1 MKTISTLFRSV
12 AGLFVILIA
21 FAAKTNAQTASIS
34 PSNSTIVAGESQD
47 FTVTTSGFGADNNNR
62 TFVYTITGPGA
73 TIPSS
78 PASFTCGS
86 GCNNETETFT
96 FNTPGTY
103 TVSVTVTQTQNG
115 SAVATTS
122 TTITVTTPPPA
133 TVSVTPASASTI
145 PTGSVSFSATVNNF
159 TGTGAINYTWS
170 VSPGTAGVDYVIPTG
185 NTSTK
190 SITFN
195 TLGEYTVSVTASRA
209 AQTASTSSIAT
220 VFQPNLYSTSGT
232 GTIRAYRVIPVTGA
246 IQHGPV
252 SIATPVANTV
262 GLGKNRAN
270 ANDANGNLYY
280 ILNPLE
286 NNGIVEIYTVNPN
299 GGASTS
305 VGSFDMNGAGN
316 TTRLGFVRLAFDQ
329 NGLGWIIAGDG
340 ASNIYI
346 ASFRGNGV
354 NPISNINTY
363 GNTSL
368 NFGGAGSAAE
378 FQNGDIAFGPGNV
391 LYALANVTGGNTYIY
406 TLNSTVTPT
415 TLTRKWTVQ
424 TGGGVFAGTAVNGV
438 AWTQTGSLHISTGNG
453 IYFIDQTTANSSN
466 STVQAIQVSTLT
478 GLTDLAS
485 SEFPSQT
492 TLPVSFGE
500 VAVKKAGA
508 NAEVSWSTLSEFN
521 NSHFIVERSTDAV
534 SFKAVGTV
542 SGKGNSSFTQYYSFI
557 DAASTSGVV
566 YYRIKQVDVDGAS
579 SYSKTVA
586 LRSGNTRINNYSV
599 YPNPFVSNIKVLI
612 DAKDKEDVMI
622 RINNLTGQTL
632 ITKRVTVQAGNN
644 IVVFDNLQQL
654 QNGLY
659 MLEVVTKDGKH
670 TQKLIKN

>member
-12 AGLFVILIA
+12 AALFVVMIA

-34 PSNSTIVAGESQD
+34 PSNSTIVAGQSQD
-47 FTVTTSGFGADNNNR
+47 FTVTTSGFGGDNNNR

-73 TIPSS
+73 TIPAS
-78 PASFTCGS
+78 PATFNCTS

-96 FNTPGTY
+96 FNTPGVY
-103 TVSVTVTQTQNG
+103 TVAVSVTQTQNG

-122 TTITVTTPPPA
+122 TTITVNAPPPA
-133 TVSVTPASASTI
+133 AVTLSPSPASTI
-145 PTGSVSFSATVNNF
+145 PTGSVNFTATVSNF
-159 TGTGAINYTWS
+159 TGTGTINYTWS

-185 NTSTK
+185 NTNTK
-190 SITFN
+190 NITFN

-209 AQTASTSSIAT
+209 AQTASASSITT
-220 VFQPNLYSTSGT
+220 VFQPNLYSTSST
-232 GTIRAYRVIPVTGA
+232 DFIRAYRVNPVTGA
-246 IQHGPV
+246 IQFGPV
-252 SIATPVANTV
+252 SIATPAGSTA

-270 ANDANGNLYY
+270 TNDANGNLYY
-280 ILNPLE
+280 ILNTG
-286 NNGIVEIYTVNPN
+286 NNSGVVEIYSVSPT
-299 GGASTS
+299 GGASTA
-305 VGSFDMNGAGN
+305 VGTIDMNGAGN
-316 TTRLGFVRLAFDQ
+316 TTSLGFVRLAFDQ

-340 ASNIYI
+340 ATNIYI
-346 ASFRGNGV
+346 ASFRGNGS

-363 GNTSL
+363 GSASL
-368 NFGGAGSAAE
+368 GFSGAGTAAD

-391 LYALANVTGGNTYIY
+391 LFALANVTGGDTYIY

-424 TGGGVFAGTAVNGV
+424 TGGGVFAGTTVNGV

-453 IYFIDQTTANSSN
+453 MYFIDQTTANSSN
-466 STVQAIQVSTLT
+466 STVQASQVLSFT

-485 SEFPSQT
+485 SEFPSQS
-492 TLPVSFGE
+492 TLPVSFGD

-508 NAEVSWSTLSEFN
+508 NAEVSWTTLSEFN
-521 NSHFIVERSTDAV
+521 NSHFVVERSTDAV

-542 SGKGNSSFTQYYSFI
+542 AGKGNSSFTQNYSFT
-557 DAASTSGVV
+557 DAAVSGTVI
-566 YYRIKQVDVDGAS
+566 YYRIKQVDVDGTS

-586 LRSGNTRINNYSV
+586 LRSGNARINNYAV
-599 YPNPFVSNIKVLI
+599 YPNPFVSNIKVQI
-612 DAKDKEDVMI
+612 DAKEKEDLMI

-632 ITKRVTVQAGNN
+632 ITKRITVQAGNN